1 MRKDVSSRVLSYR
14 SLLQLL
20 LKSKPLN
27 LMAIREFRLDLE
39 AEKKKTYIK
48 HRKAKVLFHI
58 TESSVLKI
66 HLHIQSEVLLMQLH
80 LLREIQLPLLVQVKQ
95 KGFRVLLSD
104 MVLPAAREL
113 MGRNTQKESLVQS
126 EEEGVQE
133 DAL

>member
-1 MRKDVSSRVLSYR
+1 MGI
-14 SLLQLL
+14 Q
-20 LKSKPLN
+20 
-27 LMAIREFRLDLE
+27 EFRLDLE